1 MKAYMNQTEAAEY
14 CGYSVD
20 TFRRHLRSYPLPKYG
35 PKRNRF
41 KAIDLDAW
49 MKDPH
54 KFKVVTLRPRA
65 EKTLSLAEQKAAV
78 FGYGKTG

>member
-1 MKAYMNQTEAAEY
+1 MNQIEAAEY

-49 MKDPH
+49 MEDPH
-54 KFKVVTLRPRA
+54 KFKVIPIKRGA
-65 EKTLSLAEQKAAV
+65 EKMLSLTDQKRLV